1 MKIKAFDI
9 FDIEATPEEFVTLVK
24 SLNKDEVK
32 RIEALRDETPDEG
45 TRPTAQ
51 QVELPLDVPQE
62 RDTWKKGWK
71 LGVSDS
77 GMPRMMRPVD
87 MVDRNGKVVKT
98 YPSVTKAA
106 KAAGFRDSSIM
117 TKSIKE
123 KRRFGG
129 FWYRYHEEMA

>member
-24 SLNKDEVK
+24 SLNKDE
-32 RIEALRDETPDEG
+32 ALRTETPDED
-45 TRPTAQ
+45 TRPTAK

-129 FWYRYHEEMA
+129 FWYRYHEDAA